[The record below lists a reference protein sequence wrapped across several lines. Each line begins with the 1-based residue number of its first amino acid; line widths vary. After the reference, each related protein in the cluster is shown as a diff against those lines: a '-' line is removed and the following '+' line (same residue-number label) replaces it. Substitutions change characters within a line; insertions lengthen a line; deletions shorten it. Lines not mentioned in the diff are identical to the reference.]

1 MHFESDGDP
10 QQDLW
15 QFFFRPFLLHIFLH
29 LFWFFRSHWLHAFL
43 TFWHFFLSLRSLQE
57 GRPSTQPGTESI
69 AKVSWLVDGVF
80 LPSRARGA
88 HDEIMLL
95 LLRACAC
102 ACT

>member
-88 HDEIMLL
+88 HEKSCHV
-95 LLRACAC
+95 RACAC